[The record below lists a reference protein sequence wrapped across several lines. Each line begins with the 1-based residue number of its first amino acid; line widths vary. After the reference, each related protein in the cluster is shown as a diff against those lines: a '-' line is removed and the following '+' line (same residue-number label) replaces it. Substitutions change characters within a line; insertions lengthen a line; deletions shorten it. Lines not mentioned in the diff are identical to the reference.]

1 MDWITRSDE
10 ETRQRG
16 AELAGH
22 LKPRDVLVLTG
33 QIGAGKTTF
42 VQGIAQGMGADPR
55 SVASPSFILIR
66 EYPGR
71 IPLFHVDLFRLE
83 ELPEAEMLGLDEYYE
98 SEGVTLIE
106 WGRKI
111 PEVLP
116 SEFMEICFE
125 VIDPSTRKLL
135 LAPHGAR
142 YEKRDW

>member
-42 VQGIAQGMGADPR
+42 VQGIAQGMGADSR
-55 SVASPSFILIR
+55 SVASPSFVLIR

-71 IPLFHVDLFRLE
+71 IPLFHVDLFRLD

-111 PEVLP
+111 PELLP

-135 LAPHGAR
+135 LVPHGTR